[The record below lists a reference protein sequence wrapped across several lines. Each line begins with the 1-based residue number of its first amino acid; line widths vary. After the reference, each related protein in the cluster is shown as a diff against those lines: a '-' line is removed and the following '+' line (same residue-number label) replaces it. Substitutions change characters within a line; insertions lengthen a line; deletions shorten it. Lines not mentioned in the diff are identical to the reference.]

1 MSGTILRRRM
11 RALFRFVA
19 AAVAAGTALAAGT
32 VVLVKQVDRLLFEGG
47 ETAENKTLEL
57 RPLAARSVVYARD
70 GTILAKWHEEENR
83 APVTLDRVPPH
94 VIRAVLDAEDDRFF
108 EHGALDP
115 RALTRALVVNVESGG
130 IEEGGSTIT
139 QQLVKITLLNQEQS
153 ADRKIKEAALAI
165 RLEEEMTKEQILER
179 YINAVYLG
187 NHAYG
192 FGAAAETYFGTTI
205 ENLSLGQGILLAGMI
220 RDPVGSDPWTNPDQA
235 RDRRNKVVDRMRE
248 LNHVSFEEA
257 ERVKGEPLPSR
268 PPPEPAKGS
277 DYFVEYV
284 KQQLLRDPRL
294 GATEADRF
302 NALFKGGLSIH
313 TTLDPSYQRM
323 AEDAV
328 NRILPDTDGQFL
340 AALASVEPGTGAI
353 RAMVGGPGFDKSKFN
368 LAADGTGRQ
377 PGSAFKPFT
386 LMAAFEQGF
395 SPDDSINGASPCPVD
410 NPGGPVWSP
419 GNVEGSAGGTLSL
432 TDATVQSV
440 NCAYARLV
448 KMVGPEK
455 VVDVARRMGITTPI
469 QPHLAVTLGSELV
482 TPLDMASAYGT
493 LAADGVRHP
502 PFGVDRIVDAT
513 GKEILRNGGPGE
525 RVVSHQHARMATGV
539 LTQGV
544 QRGTGRAAAIPP
556 WTAAGKTGTTDNNTN
571 AWFVGYTPVLS
582 TAVWMGSPTGDVP
595 MKSVGGITVFGGT
608 YPARIWNAFMGPA
621 LANVPPVGFPPPD
634 APPPPGQ
641 FRGAPG
647 EGPDPRQP
655 APAQVVT
662 RRQVT
667 TRPAPGGAPAPRR
680 APAPPPA
687 AEPEPEPEPEPAPP
701 PAPRPREYIIVYEP
715 YYP

>member
-11 RALFRFVA
+11 RAFYRFVA
-19 AAVAAGTALAAGT
+19 AAVVAGTGLAAGT
-32 VVLVKQVDRLLFEGG
+32 FVLAQQVDRLVFEGG
-47 ETAENKTLEL
+47 TTAENKRLEL
-57 RPLAARSVVYARD
+57 RPLAARSIVYARD

-83 APVTLDRVPPH
+83 APVTLDKVPPH

-108 EHGALDP
+108 EHGALDA
-115 RALTRALVVNVESGG
+115 RALTRALVKNIESGG

-192 FGAAAETYFGTTI
+192 FGAAAETYFGTTV
-205 ENLSLGQGILLAGMI
+205 ENLSMGQGILLASMI
-220 RDPVGSDPWTNPDQA
+220 RDPVGSDPFANPDQA
-235 RDRRNKVVDRMRE
+235 RERRSKIVDRMRE
-248 LNHVSFEEA
+248 LNHLSPEEA
-257 ERVKGEPLPSR
+257 ERIKGEPLPTR
-268 PPPEPAKGS
+268 PPPEPPKGS
-277 DYFVEYV
+277 DYFAEYV

-313 TTLDPSYQRM
+313 TTLDPAYQRM

-368 LAADGTGRQ
+368 LAADGAGRQ

-395 SPDDSINGASPCPVD
+395 SPDDSINGSTPCTID
-410 NPGGPVWSP
+410 NPGGPPWSP
-419 GNVEGSAGGTLSL
+419 GSVEGSAGGVLSL
-432 TDATVQSV
+432 TDATVHSV

-448 KMVGPEK
+448 KIVGPEK
-455 VVDVARRMGITTPI
+455 VVDVAKRMGITTPI

-493 LAADGVRHP
+493 AAADGVRHP
-502 PFGVDRIVDAT
+502 PFGVERIVDGT

-525 RVVSHQHARMATGV
+525 RAVSAQHARMLTSV
-539 LTQGV
+539 MTQGV

-556 WTAAGKTGTTDNNTN
+556 WTAAGKTGTTDNHTN
-571 AWFVGYTPVLS
+571 AWFVGYTPALS
-582 TAVWMGSPTGDVP
+582 TAVWVGSPTGDVP

-621 LANVPPVGFPPPD
+621 LANVPPVGFPPPE
-634 APPPPGQ
+634 AAPPPGQ
-641 FRGAPG
+641 FRGVPG

-655 APAQVVT
+655 APVQVVT
-662 RRQVT
+662 RRRV
-667 TRPAPGGAPAPRR
+667 TRPARPAAPAPAPRP
-680 APAPPPA
+680 APA
-687 AEPEPEPEPEPAPP
+687 PEPAPS
-701 PAPRPREYIIVYEP
+701 APREYIIVYEP
-715 YYP
+715 YSP